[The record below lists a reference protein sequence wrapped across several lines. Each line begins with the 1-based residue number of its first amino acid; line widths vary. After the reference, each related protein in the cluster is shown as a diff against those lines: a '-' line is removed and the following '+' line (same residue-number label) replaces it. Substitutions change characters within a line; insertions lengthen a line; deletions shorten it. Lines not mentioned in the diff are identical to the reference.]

1 MLPKLGLSF
10 LSKKASK
17 AGLNP
22 TDLVGGFFKAKA
34 KLILFGI
41 IVGVSF
47 FFILIMVVLGVVSY
61 FLGLVQENVDRIENT
76 FNQACIL
83 CSNEDLE
90 KKKEAQFVSKI
101 DIIAENSNMQNLWNR
116 YVRKHPFA
124 KGITFTQVIQAIQT
138 WLTKLE
144 FEK

>member
-17 AGLNP
+17 AGLDP
-22 TDLVGGFFKAKA
+22 TNLVGGFFKAKA
-34 KLILFGI
+34 KLMLFGI
-41 IVGVSF
+41 IAGASF
-47 FFILIMVVLGVVSY
+47 FFILIMIVLGVVSY

-90 KKKEAQFVSKI
+90 KKKEALEKI
-101 DIIAENSNMQNLWNR
+101 
-116 YVRKHPFA
+116 RK
-124 KGITFTQVIQAIQT
+124 VIKKEEPDVAIM
-138 WLTKLE
+138 E
-144 FEK
+144 V